1 MSAVKPLWY
10 RWARVYFAGGC
21 LVGTGVLFWYT
32 IRPTDEQLIARFSP
46 EVKQIMK
53 EIKSYDNK
61 NRKD

>member
-46 EVKQIMK
+46 EVK
-53 EIKSYDNK
+53 S
-61 NRKD
+61 RL